1 MTAPAAARALIAE
14 DEPLL
19 AAALQADLARE
30 WPQLEIVATVGSG
43 DAAVARAL
51 ELRPDVCFL
60 DIRMPGRSGL
70 EAAEALV
77 EDWPDGVPFPLLV
90 FVTAYEAHALQ
101 AFEHAAVD
109 YLVKPVAPA
118 RLARCVQR
126 LQALLARRGDAA
138 PALQQAVDSL
148 RALLAPGAPA
158 AAPPAP
164 RLELIQAQHGAMIH
178 VVPVDEVIYLEAAD
192 KYVRVVTAEREL
204 LVRMSLRELL
214 AQLDPQ
220 RFWQVHRGT
229 VVQVRCIA
237 TAWRDEAGKVHLTL
251 RGRPETLVASRLY
264 AHLFR
269 GM

>member
-1 MTAPAAARALIAE
+1 MTPPSATRALIAE

-30 WPQLEIVATVGSG
+30 WPQLEVVATVGSG

-70 EAAEALV
+70 EAAETLV

-126 LQALLARRGDAA
+126 LQALLARRDDAA

-148 RALLAPGAPA
+148 RALLAPGASP
-158 AAPPAP
+158 AAPPP
-164 RLELIQAQHGAMIH
+164 RLELIQAQHGAVIH
-178 VVPVDEVIYLEAAD
+178 LVPVDEVIYLEAAD

-229 VVQVRCIA
+229 VVQARCIA
-237 TAWRDEAGKVHLTL
+237 TARRDDAGKVHLTL
-251 RGRPETLVASRLY
+251 HGRPETLVASRLY